1 MGAFSGKVA
10 LVTGA
15 AGGIG
20 RQSALAF
27 ARKGATVVVADVSVA
42 GGEETV
48 AMIKDLGTEAM
59 FVKVDVSQADQVE
72 ALIDGIVATYG
83 HLDFAHNNA
92 GIEGTLAPCG
102 ECTVENWDRTI
113 AINLTGVF
121 NCCKY
126 EVKHMAAQGGG
137 AIVNTASVAGLVG
150 FANLPA
156 YCASKGGVVQLTK
169 AMALEYATANVRVN
183 AVCPGVI
190 KTDMVDRIT
199 GGDAAAEASFTAL
212 EPVGR
217 MGKPEE
223 IADAVVYLCSD
234 EASFVT
240 GVPFP
245 VDGGLI
251 AQ

>member
-83 HLDFAHNNA
+83 HLDSVSYTHL
-92 GIEGTLAPCG
+92 TLP
-102 ECTVENWDRTI
+102 TI
-113 AINLTGVF
+113 
-121 NCCKY
+121 Y
-126 EVKHMAAQGGG
+126 
-137 AIVNTASVAGLVG
+137 SV
-150 FANLPA
+150 
-156 YCASKGGVVQLTK
+156 
-169 AMALEYATANVRVN
+169 
-183 AVCPGVI
+183 
-190 KTDMVDRIT
+190 
-199 GGDAAAEASFTAL
+199 
-212 EPVGR
+212 
-217 MGKPEE
+217 
-223 IADAVVYLCSD
+223 
-234 EASFVT
+234 
-240 GVPFP
+240 
-245 VDGGLI
+245 
-251 AQ
+251 